1 MSVYNLERKEGPV
14 TFDSAKPLVVE
25 IGLGCYFW
33 LALCTLLSGAPY
45 PALEVGT
52 ACQIPLTLSCDAGL
66 LLGFAGCLAVAQR
79 GGRAFGMPLLA
90 GAGRTF
96 AATMLPLLLAF
107 TTSVAILLR
116 TGMLFEE
123 AAVPMIVGD
132 VLLGASLAAAG
143 YLWWLAFSGESP
155 HVALLRVVRALL
167 GASIAF
173 VVLSLAPRGILLL
186 SACLVS
192 PVTIGLG
199 LAMQLA
205 EPWADAD
212 DSPCDDARDE
222 RPEASA
228 DTTETARPAPETAP
242 LPRVLQLSIVI
253 SVFVA
258 DLLLSLFPVSLFS
271 EASPLFAPL
280 TGDPAAATLGNLT
293 EPALIAALLIALFS
307 GIALLLEERERL
319 KLPLVCSVGFFAVAV
334 GFVTFPY
341 HFPGGAP
348 LGVAEAGR
356 VVILVFIIMALLRYY
371 QGCPPQAWLIPLAR
385 LACLCALTMAVAD
398 VLVMTLYLN
407 PALDLFDFTNRTIF
421 GGVGVLVLVALLLGP
436 MPHVYEVVRRGA
448 ARRPSTEGVVS
459 ENAGEAAE
467 DASAATSLQ
476 REELAEAH
484 LDAFAQAH
492 RLSPREREILGLIS
506 KGRDVPY
513 IEQELVLSKSTVK
526 THIRHIY
533 EKCEVSSRQALIDL
547 LQSHPEG

>member
-1 MSVYNLERKEGPV
+1 M
-14 TFDSAKPLVVE
+14 TFESAKPLSVD

-33 LALCTLLSGAPY
+33 LALCALLSGALY

-66 LLGFAGCLAVAQR
+66 LAGFAGCLAVAR
-79 GGRAFGMPLLA
+79 GGGRPFGTAFAGDNRSPGAGMLPFLLA
-90 GAGRTF
+90 C
-96 AATMLPLLLAF
+96 
-107 TTSVAILLR
+107 TTSAAILLR
-116 TGMLFEE
+116 AGMLFDE
-123 AAVPMIVGD
+123 APAPMILGD
-132 VLLGASLAAAG
+132 ALLGASLAVAG
-143 YLWWLAFSGESP
+143 YLWWIAFSGKSP
-155 HVALLRVVRALL
+155 RDALLRIVRALL

-173 VVLSLAPRGILLL
+173 VALSLMPRGILLL
-186 SACLVS
+186 CSCLVA
-192 PVTIGLG
+192 PVAMSLG
-199 LAMQLA
+199 LAAQLGGLRA
-205 EPWADAD
+205 SAGDLSCNDTGDRPPSGGAD
-212 DSPCDDARDE
+212 DAAKDE
-222 RPEASA
+222 RVAASA
-228 DTTETARPAPETAP
+228 PP
-242 LPRVLQLSIVI
+242 PRVLSLSIVI

-280 TGDPAAATLGNLT
+280 TGDPAAASLGSLT

-307 GIALLLEERERL
+307 GTALLLEERERL
-319 KLPLVCSVGFFAVAV
+319 RLPLVCSVGFFAVAV

-341 HFPGGAP
+341 HLPGGAP
-348 LGVAEAGR
+348 IGVAEAGR
-356 VVILVFIIMALLRYY
+356 VIILVFVIMALLRYY
-371 QGCPPQAWLIPLAR
+371 QDCPPRAWLIPLAQ
-385 LACLCALTMAVAD
+385 LACLCALAMTMAD

-421 GGVGVLVLVALLLGP
+421 GGAGVLVLVALLLGP
-436 MPHVYEVVRRGA
+436 MPHVYEVVRRGTA
-448 ARRPSTEGVVS
+448 YRM
-459 ENAGEAAE
+459 NAAE
-467 DASAATSLQ
+467 DDVENIGEGTENVPAASLLQ
-476 REELAEAH
+476 HEDLAEAH

-547 LQSHPEG
+547 LQSHLEN

>member
-14 TFDSAKPLVVE
+14 TFDSAKPLVAE
-25 IGLGCYFW
+25 ISLGCYFW
-33 LALCTLLSGAPY
+33 LALCTLLSGALY

-155 HVALLRVVRALL
+155 HVAFLRVVRALL
-167 GASIAF
+167 GASIVF

-186 SACLVS
+186 GACLVS
-192 PVTIGLG
+192 PVAIGLG

-212 DSPCDDARDE
+212 VSPCDDARDE

-228 DTTETARPAPETAP
+228 DTTETTRPAPETAP

-293 EPALIAALLIALFS
+293 EPAFIAALLIALFS

-348 LGVAEAGR
+348 IGVAEAGR
-356 VVILVFIIMALLRYY
+356 VIILVFIIMALLRYY
-371 QGCPPQAWLIPLAR
+371 QDCPPRAWLVPLAR
-385 LACLCALTMAVAD
+385 LACLCALAMAVAD

-448 ARRPSTEGVVS
+448 CRS
-459 ENAGEAAE
+459 EAAGNNAE
-467 DASAATSLQ
+467 NTDEGAESAAAVSLQ

-484 LDAFAQAH
+484 LDAFASTH

-547 LQSHPEG
+547 LQSHPED

>member
-33 LALCTLLSGAPY
+33 LVLCALLSGALY

-66 LLGFAGCLAVAQR
+66 LLGFAGCLAVAKR

-123 AAVPMIVGD
+123 ATVPMIAGD
-132 VLLGASLAAAG
+132 VLLGASLAASG

-167 GASIAF
+167 GASIIF
-173 VVLSLAPRGILLL
+173 VALSLAPRGILLL
-186 SACLVS
+186 GACLVS
-192 PVTIGLG
+192 PVAIGLG
-199 LAMQLA
+199 LAMQLT
-205 EPWADAD
+205 EPQADAD

-228 DTTETARPAPETAP
+228 DATETARPAPETAP

-293 EPALIAALLIALFS
+293 EPAFIAALLIALFS
-307 GIALLLEERERL
+307 GIAFLLEERERL

-348 LGVAEAGR
+348 IGVAEAGR

-448 ARRPSTEGVVS
+448 CRS
-459 ENAGEAAE
+459 EVTSDNAESAAE
-467 DASAATSLQ
+467 GTESATTASLQ

-484 LDAFAQAH
+484 LDAFASAH

-547 LQSHPEG
+547 LQSHPED

>member
-25 IGLGCYFW
+25 ISLGCYFW
-33 LALCTLLSGAPY
+33 LALCTLLSGALY

-79 GGRAFGMPLLA
+79 GGRAFGMPLFA

-173 VVLSLAPRGILLL
+173 VALSLAPRGILLL

-192 PVTIGLG
+192 PVAIGLG

-228 DTTETARPAPETAP
+228 GTTETARPAPETAP

-280 TGDPAAATLGNLT
+280 TGDPAAAALGNLT

-307 GIALLLEERERL
+307 GAALLLEERGRL
-319 KLPLVCSVGFFAVAV
+319 RLPLVCSVGFFAVAV

-341 HFPGGAP
+341 HLPGGAP
-348 LGVAEAGR
+348 IGVAEAGR
-356 VVILVFIIMALLRYY
+356 VIILVFIIMALLRYY
-371 QGCPPQAWLIPLAR
+371 QDCPPRAWLAPLAR
-385 LACLCALTMAVAD
+385 LACLCALAMTVAD
-398 VLVMTLYLN
+398 ILVMTLYLN

-421 GGVGVLVLVALLLGP
+421 GGAGVLVLVALLLGS

-448 ARRPSTEGVVS
+448 ARRPSTEGTS
-459 ENAGEAAE
+459 GENADEAAG
-467 DASAATSLQ
+467 DAPTTASLQ

-547 LQSHPEG
+547 LQSHPED

>member
-1 MSVYNLERKEGPV
+1 MTLE
-14 TFDSAKPLVVE
+14 SAKPLSAD

-33 LALCTLLSGAPY
+33 LALCALLSGALY
-45 PALEVGT
+45 PTLEVGT

-66 LLGFAGCLAVAQR
+66 LLGFTGCLAVAQS
-79 GGRAFGMPLLA
+79 G
-90 GAGRTF
+90 GRTF
-96 AATMLPLLLAF
+96 GASSLAGTDRTSGAVVLPFLLAC
-107 TTSVAILLR
+107 TTSASILLR
-116 TGMLFEE
+116 AGMLFED
-123 AAVPMIVGD
+123 AAVPMIAGD
-132 VLLGASLAAAG
+132 VLLGASLAAVG
-143 YLWWLAFSGESP
+143 YLWWLAFSGEP
-155 HVALLRVVRALL
+155 PRDAFLRLVRALL

-173 VVLSLAPRGILLL
+173 VALSLMPRGILLL
-186 SACLVS
+186 CACLVA
-192 PVTIGLG
+192 PVAMGLG
-199 LAMQLA
+199 LAVQLT
-205 EPWADAD
+205 E
-212 DSPCDDARDE
+212 SR
-222 RPEASA
+222 ASA
-228 DTTETARPAPETAP
+228 DDPPCEGTGGRCLGAVENATAPVRSAPEAAP
-242 LPRVLQLSIVI
+242 LPRVLSASIVI

-280 TGDPAAATLGNLT
+280 TGDPAAASLGNLT
-293 EPALIAALLIALFS
+293 EPAFIAALLIALFS
-307 GIALLLEERERL
+307 AVALRLEECGRL
-319 KLPLVCSVGFFAVAV
+319 RLPLVCSVGFFAVAV

-348 LGVAEAGR
+348 IGVAEAGR
-356 VVILVFIIMALLRYY
+356 IVILVFIIMALLRYY
-371 QGCPPQAWLIPLAR
+371 QGCPPRAWLVPLAR
-385 LACLCALTMAVAD
+385 LACLCALAMAVAD

-448 ARRPSTEGVVS
+448 CRS
-459 ENAGEAAE
+459 EAAGNNAE
-467 DASAATSLQ
+467 NTDEGAESAAAVSLQ

-484 LDAFAQAH
+484 LDAFASTH

-533 EKCEVSSRQALIDL
+533 EKCGVSSRQALLDKL
-547 LQSHPEG
+547 LEH

>member
-1 MSVYNLERKEGPV
+1 
-14 TFDSAKPLVVE
+14 
-25 IGLGCYFW
+25 
-33 LALCTLLSGAPY
+33 
-45 PALEVGT
+45 
-52 ACQIPLTLSCDAGL
+52 
-66 LLGFAGCLAVAQR
+66 
-79 GGRAFGMPLLA
+79 
-90 GAGRTF
+90 
-96 AATMLPLLLAF
+96 
-107 TTSVAILLR
+107 
-116 TGMLFEE
+116 
-123 AAVPMIVGD
+123 MIVGD

-155 HVALLRVVRALL
+155 HVAFLRVVRALL
-167 GASIAF
+167 GASIVF

-186 SACLVS
+186 GACLVS
-192 PVTIGLG
+192 PVAIGLG

-280 TGDPAAATLGNLT
+280 TGDPTAAALGNLT

-307 GIALLLEERERL
+307 GVALLLEERGRL
-319 KLPLVCSVGFFAVAV
+319 RLPLVCSVGFFAVAV

-348 LGVAEAGR
+348 IGVAEAGR

-371 QGCPPQAWLIPLAR
+371 QSCPPQAWLIPLAR

-421 GGVGVLVLVALLLGP
+421 GGAGVLVLVALLLGP
-436 MPHVYEVVRRGA
+436 MPHVYEVVRRGT
-448 ARRPSTEGVVS
+448 ARRPSTEGVVG
-459 ENAGEAAE
+459 ENAAE
-467 DASAATSLQ
+467 NAPAATSLQ

-547 LQSHPEG
+547 LQSHPED

>member
-1 MSVYNLERKEGPV
+1 M

-33 LALCTLLSGAPY
+33 LALCTLLSGALY

-186 SACLVS
+186 GACLVS
-192 PVTIGLG
+192 PVAIGLG

-205 EPWADAD
+205 EPQADAD

-280 TGDPAAATLGNLT
+280 TGDPAATALGNLT

-348 LGVAEAGR
+348 IGVAEAGR
-356 VVILVFIIMALLRYY
+356 VVILIFIIMALLRYY

-421 GGVGVLVLVALLLGP
+421 GGVGVLGLVALLLGP

-448 ARRPSTEGVVS
+448 CRS
-459 ENAGEAAE
+459 EVTSDNAESAAE
-467 DASAATSLQ
+467 GTESAVPASLQ

-484 LDAFAQAH
+484 LDAFASAH
-492 RLSPREREILGLIS
+492 RLSPREREILGLSRRAATFPTSS
-506 KGRDVPY
+506 KNSCFPRAP
-513 IEQELVLSKSTVK
+513 
-526 THIRHIY
+526 
-533 EKCEVSSRQALIDL
+533 
-547 LQSHPEG
+547 

>member
-1 MSVYNLERKEGPV
+1 ML
-14 TFDSAKPLVVE
+14 
-25 IGLGCYFW
+25 
-33 LALCTLLSGAPY
+33 
-45 PALEVGT
+45 
-52 ACQIPLTLSCDAGL
+52 
-66 LLGFAGCLAVAQR
+66 
-79 GGRAFGMPLLA
+79 RA
-90 GAGRTF
+90 
-96 AATMLPLLLAF
+96 
-107 TTSVAILLR
+107 
-116 TGMLFEE
+116 GMLFED
-123 AAVPMIVGD
+123 AAVPMIAGD

-143 YLWWLAFSGESP
+143 YLWWLAFSGEP
-155 HVALLRVVRALL
+155 PRDAFLRLVRALL

-173 VVLSLAPRGILLL
+173 VALSLMPRGILLL
-186 SACLVS
+186 CACLVA
-192 PVTIGLG
+192 PVAMGLG
-199 LAMQLA
+199 LAAQLPETQASSSKAHPGTGEDKTPLAADVLRSA
-205 EPWADAD
+205 EVKSALNADAA
-212 DSPCDDARDE
+212 STGAEAE
-222 RPEASA
+222 RP
-228 DTTETARPAPETAP
+228 AP
-242 LPRVLQLSIVI
+242 LPRVLLLSIVI

-280 TGDPAAATLGNLT
+280 TGDPAAASLGNLT
-293 EPALIAALLIALFS
+293 EPAFIAALLIALFS
-307 GIALLLEERERL
+307 GIALLLEERGRL
-319 KLPLVCSVGFFAVAV
+319 RLPLVCSVGFFAVAV

-348 LGVAEAGR
+348 IGVAEAGR

-371 QGCPPQAWLIPLAR
+371 QGCPPRAWLVPLAR
-385 LACLCALTMAVAD
+385 LACLCALAMAVAD

-448 ARRPSTEGVVS
+448 YHSEVAGSDVGNTGEG
-459 ENAGEAAE
+459 AE
-467 DASAATSLQ
+467 SATPASLQ

-484 LDAFAQAH
+484 LDAFASAH

-547 LQSHPEG
+547 LQSHPEA

>member
-33 LALCTLLSGAPY
+33 LALCTLLSGALY

-66 LLGFAGCLAVAQR
+66 LLGFAGCLAVAKR

-96 AATMLPLLLAF
+96 AATMLPLLPAF

-123 AAVPMIVGD
+123 ATVPMIAGD

-186 SACLVS
+186 GACLVS
-192 PVTIGLG
+192 PVAIGLG
-199 LAMQLA
+199 LAMRLA
-205 EPWADAD
+205 EPQADAD

-228 DTTETARPAPETAP
+228 DTTETTRPAPETAP

-348 LGVAEAGR
+348 IGVAEAGR
-356 VVILVFIIMALLRYY
+356 VIILVFIIMALLRYY

-385 LACLCALTMAVAD
+385 LACLCALAMAVAD

-448 ARRPSTEGVVS
+448 CRS
-459 ENAGEAAE
+459 EAAGNNAE
-467 DASAATSLQ
+467 NTDEGAESAAAVSLQ

-484 LDAFAQAH
+484 LDAFASTH

-547 LQSHPEG
+547 LQSHPED

>member
-1 MSVYNLERKEGPV
+1 MEVI
-14 TFDSAKPLVVE
+14 AK
-25 IGLGCYFW
+25 IF
-33 LALCTLLSGAPY
+33 
-45 PALEVGT
+45 PASTRWYDRNE
-52 ACQIPLTLSCDAGL
+52 
-66 LLGFAGCLAVAQR
+66 AV
-79 GGRAFGMPLLA
+79 
-90 GAGRTF
+90 
-96 AATMLPLLLAF
+96 
-107 TTSVAILLR
+107 
-116 TGMLFEE
+116 
-123 AAVPMIVGD
+123 VPMVLGD
-132 VLLGASLAAAG
+132 ALLGASLAVAG
-143 YLWWLAFSGESP
+143 CLWWLAFSDESSRD
-155 HVALLRVVRALL
+155 ALLRIVRALL
-167 GASIAF
+167 GASVAF
-173 VVLSLAPRGILLL
+173 VALSLLPRGIMLLG
-186 SACLVS
+186 ACLVA
-192 PVTIGLG
+192 PVAMGLG
-199 LAMQLA
+199 LAAQLTGLREGADSLPCGDTDNRHPGEA
-205 EPWADAD
+205 ESSTRAGC
-212 DSPCDDARDE
+212 S
-222 RPEASA
+222 
-228 DTTETARPAPETAP
+228 APEPTP
-242 LPRVLQLSIVI
+242 LPRVLLLSIVI

-271 EASPLFAPL
+271 EVSPLFAPL
-280 TGDPAAATLGNLT
+280 TGDPTSAALVNLT

-348 LGVAEAGR
+348 IGVAEAGR
-356 VVILVFIIMALLRYY
+356 VVILVFVIMALLRYY
-371 QGCPPQAWLIPLAR
+371 QGRPPRAWLVPLAR
-385 LACLCALTMAVAD
+385 LACPCALAMAVAD

-421 GGVGVLVLVALLLGP
+421 GGVGVLLLVALLLGP
-436 MPHVYEVVRRGA
+436 MPHVYEVVRRGT
-448 ARRPSTEGVVS
+448 ARQPSTEGVVG

-467 DASAATSLQ
+467 DAPAATSLQ

-547 LQSHPEG
+547 LQSHPED

>member
-1 MSVYNLERKEGPV
+1 M

-33 LALCTLLSGAPY
+33 LALCTLLSGALY

-66 LLGFAGCLAVAQR
+66 LLGFAGCLAVAKR

-96 AATMLPLLLAF
+96 AATMLPLLPAF

-123 AAVPMIVGD
+123 ATVPMIAGD

-186 SACLVS
+186 GACLVS
-192 PVTIGLG
+192 PVAIGLG

-205 EPWADAD
+205 EPQADAD
-212 DSPCDDARDE
+212 DSPCDGARDE

-228 DTTETARPAPETAP
+228 DTTETTRPAPETAP

-293 EPALIAALLIALFS
+293 EPAFIAALLIALFS

-348 LGVAEAGR
+348 IGVAEAGR
-356 VVILVFIIMALLRYY
+356 VIILVFIIMALLRYY
-371 QGCPPQAWLIPLAR
+371 QDCPPRAWLVPLAR
-385 LACLCALTMAVAD
+385 LACLCACMAVAD

-448 ARRPSTEGVVS
+448 CRS
-459 ENAGEAAE
+459 EAAGNNAE
-467 DASAATSLQ
+467 NTDEGAESAAAVSLQ

-484 LDAFAQAH
+484 LDAFASTH
-492 RLSPREREILGLIS
+492 RLSPREPGDPRAHLEGPRRSLHRAGARAFQEHREDPHPPHLREVRGLLPPGPDRPPAVAP
-506 KGRDVPY
+506 GRLRKQP
-513 IEQELVLSKSTVK
+513 
-526 THIRHIY
+526 H
-533 EKCEVSSRQALIDL
+533 
-547 LQSHPEG
+547 

>member
-33 LALCTLLSGAPY
+33 LALCTLLSGALY

-123 AAVPMIVGD
+123 AAVPLIVGD

-155 HVALLRVVRALL
+155 RVALPRVVRALL

-173 VVLSLAPRGILLL
+173 VALSLAPRGILLL
-186 SACLVS
+186 GACLVS
-192 PVTIGLG
+192 PVAIGLG

-205 EPWADAD
+205 EPQADAD

-228 DTTETARPAPETAP
+228 DTTETTRPAPETAP

-307 GIALLLEERERL
+307 GIALLLEERGRL

-341 HFPGGAP
+341 HLPGGAP
-348 LGVAEAGR
+348 IGVAEAGR
-356 VVILVFIIMALLRYY
+356 VIILVFIIMALLRYY

-448 ARRPSTEGVVS
+448 CRS
-459 ENAGEAAE
+459 EVTSDNAESAAE
-467 DASAATSLQ
+467 GTESAVPTSLQ

-484 LDAFAQAH
+484 LDDFASAH

-547 LQSHPEG
+547 LQSHPED

>member
-1 MSVYNLERKEGPV
+1 M
-14 TFDSAKPLVVE
+14 TFESAKPLSAD

-33 LALCTLLSGAPY
+33 LVLCALLSGALY

-66 LLGFAGCLAVAQR
+66 LAGFAGCLAVAR
-79 GGRAFGMPLLA
+79 SDGRAFGASLEGGNRSL
-90 GAGRTF
+90 GAV
-96 AATMLPLLLAF
+96 MLPFLVAC
-107 TTSVAILLR
+107 TTSAAILLR
-116 TGMLFEE
+116 AGMLFDE
-123 AAVPMIVGD
+123 AAAPMILGD
-132 VLLGASLAAAG
+132 ALLGASSAVVG
-143 YLWWLAFSGESP
+143 CLWWLAFSGESP
-155 HVALLRVVRALL
+155 HDALLRVVRALL

-173 VVLSLAPRGILLL
+173 VALSLMPRGILLL
-186 SACLVS
+186 CACLVA
-192 PVTIGLG
+192 PVAMGLG
-199 LAMQLA
+199 LAAQLGGLQA
-205 EPWADAD
+205 SAGNL
-212 DSPCDDARDE
+212 PCNGAGDHRTEDTDDAAKGE
-222 RPEASA
+222 R
-228 DTTETARPAPETAP
+228 TAAPAP
-242 LPRVLQLSIVI
+242 LPRVLLLSIVI

-280 TGDPAAATLGNLT
+280 TGDPAAAALGNLT

-307 GIALLLEERERL
+307 GAALLLEGRGRL
-319 KLPLVCSVGFFAVAV
+319 RLPLVCSVGFFAVAV

-341 HFPGGAP
+341 HLPGGAP
-348 LGVAEAGR
+348 IGVAEAGR
-356 VVILVFIIMALLRYY
+356 VIILVFIIMALLRYY
-371 QGCPPQAWLIPLAR
+371 QDCPPRAWLAPLAR
-385 LACLCALTMAVAD
+385 LACLCALAMTVAD

-421 GGVGVLVLVALLLGP
+421 GGAGVLVLVALLLGP

-448 ARRPSTEGVVS
+448 ARCPSAEGES
-459 ENAGEAAE
+459 GENTGEAAG
-467 DASAATSLQ
+467 DAPSAASLQ

-533 EKCEVSSRQALIDL
+533 EKCEVSSRQALLDL
-547 LQSHPEG
+547 LQSHPED

>member
-14 TFDSAKPLVVE
+14 TFDSAKPLVAE
-25 IGLGCYFW
+25 ISLGCYFW
-33 LALCTLLSGAPY
+33 LALCTLLSGALY

-155 HVALLRVVRALL
+155 HVAFLRVVRALL
-167 GASIAF
+167 GASIVF

-186 SACLVS
+186 GACLVS
-192 PVTIGLG
+192 PVAIGLG

-228 DTTETARPAPETAP
+228 DTTETTRPAPETAP

-293 EPALIAALLIALFS
+293 EPAFIAALLIALFS

-348 LGVAEAGR
+348 IGVAEAGR
-356 VVILVFIIMALLRYY
+356 VIILVFIIMALLRYY
-371 QGCPPQAWLIPLAR
+371 QDCPPRAWLVPLAR
-385 LACLCALTMAVAD
+385 LACLCALAMAVAD

-448 ARRPSTEGVVS
+448 CRS
-459 ENAGEAAE
+459 EAAGNNAE
-467 DASAATSLQ
+467 NTDEGAESAAAVSLQ

-484 LDAFAQAH
+484 LDAFASTH

-547 LQSHPEG
+547 LQSHPED

>member
-33 LALCTLLSGAPY
+33 LVLCTLLSGALY

-66 LLGFAGCLAVAQR
+66 LLGFAGFLAVAQR
-79 GGRAFGMPLLA
+79 GGRAFGTPLLT

-186 SACLVS
+186 GACLVS
-192 PVTIGLG
+192 PVAIGLG

-205 EPWADAD
+205 EPKADAD

-280 TGDPAAATLGNLT
+280 TGDPAATALGNLT

-348 LGVAEAGR
+348 IGVAEAGR
-356 VVILVFIIMALLRYY
+356 VVILIFIIMALLRYY

-448 ARRPSTEGVVS
+448 CRS
-459 ENAGEAAE
+459 EVTSDNAESAAE
-467 DASAATSLQ
+467 GTESAVPASLQ

-484 LDAFAQAH
+484 LDAFASSH

-547 LQSHPEG
+547 LQSHPED

>member
-1 MSVYNLERKEGPV
+1 MPV
-14 TFDSAKPLVVE
+14 TLESAKPLSAD

-33 LALCTLLSGAPY
+33 LALCALLSGALY
-45 PALEVGT
+45 PTLEVGT

-66 LLGFAGCLAVAQR
+66 LLGFTGCLAVAQS
-79 GGRAFGMPLLA
+79 GGRTFGASSLA
-90 GAGRTF
+90 GADRTSG
-96 AATMLPLLLAF
+96 AVVLPFLLAC
-107 TTSVAILLR
+107 TTSASILLR
-116 TGMLFEE
+116 AGMLFED
-123 AAVPMIVGD
+123 AAVPMIAGD

-143 YLWWLAFSGESP
+143 YLWWLAFSGEP
-155 HVALLRVVRALL
+155 PRDAFLRLVRALL

-173 VVLSLAPRGILLL
+173 VALSLMPRGILLL
-186 SACLVS
+186 CACLVA
-192 PVTIGLG
+192 PVAMGLG
-199 LAMQLA
+199 LAVQLTESRA
-205 EPWADAD
+205 SADDLPCNGAGNHRAGDAD
-212 DSPCDDARDE
+212 DAAKGEP
-222 RPEASA
+222 SA
-228 DTTETARPAPETAP
+228 PTPAP
-242 LPRVLQLSIVI
+242 LPRVLSASIVI

-280 TGDPAAATLGNLT
+280 TGDPAAAALGNLT
-293 EPALIAALLIALFS
+293 EPAFIAALLIALFS
-307 GIALLLEERERL
+307 VAALLLEERGRL
-319 KLPLVCSVGFFAVAV
+319 RLPLVCSVGFFAVAV

-348 LGVAEAGR
+348 IGVAEAGR

-371 QGCPPQAWLIPLAR
+371 QDCPPRAWLVPLTR
-385 LACLCALTMAVAD
+385 LACLCALVMAVAD

-448 ARRPSTEGVVS
+448 CRS
-459 ENAGEAAE
+459 EAAGNNAE
-467 DASAATSLQ
+467 NTDEGAESAAAVSLQ

-484 LDAFAQAH
+484 LDAFASTH

-547 LQSHPEG
+547 LQSHPED

>member
-1 MSVYNLERKEGPV
+1 M

-33 LALCTLLSGAPY
+33 LALCTLLSGALY

-66 LLGFAGCLAVAQR
+66 LLGFAGCLAVAKR

-96 AATMLPLLLAF
+96 AATMLPLLPAF

-123 AAVPMIVGD
+123 ATVPMIAGD

-143 YLWWLAFSGESP
+143 YLSGESP

-186 SACLVS
+186 GACLVS
-192 PVTIGLG
+192 PVAIGLG

-205 EPWADAD
+205 EPQADAD
-212 DSPCDDARDE
+212 DSPCDGARDE

-228 DTTETARPAPETAP
+228 DTTETTRPAPETAP

-280 TGDPAAATLGNLT
+280 TGDPAAAVLGNLT
-293 EPALIAALLIALFS
+293 EPAFIAALLIALFS
-307 GIALLLEERERL
+307 VAALLLEERGRL
-319 KLPLVCSVGFFAVAV
+319 RLPLVCSVGFFAVAV

-348 LGVAEAGR
+348 IGVAEAGR

-371 QGCPPQAWLIPLAR
+371 QDCPPRAWLVPLTR
-385 LACLCALTMAVAD
+385 LACLCALVMAVAD

-421 GGVGVLVLVALLLGP
+421 GGAGVLVLVALLLGP

-448 ARRPSTEGVVS
+448 YRSEVAGSDVGNTSEG
-459 ENAGEAAE
+459 AE
-467 DASAATSLQ
+467 SATPASLQ

-484 LDAFAQAH
+484 LDAFASAH

-513 IEQELVLSKSTVK
+513 IEQELVLSKSIVK

-547 LQSHPEG
+547 LQSHPED

>member
-1 MSVYNLERKEGPV
+1 MTLE
-14 TFDSAKPLVVE
+14 SAKPLSAD

-33 LALCTLLSGAPY
+33 LALCTLLSGALY

-66 LLGFAGCLAVAQR
+66 LLGFVGCLVVAR
-79 GGRAFGMPLLA
+79 DKGCTFGAPLLA
-90 GAGRTF
+90 RADRTF
-96 AATMLPLLLAF
+96 GATMLPLLLACS
-107 TTSVAILLR
+107 TSVAILLR
-116 TGMLFEE
+116 AGMLFED
-123 AAVPMIVGD
+123 AAAPMVFGD

-155 HVALLRVVRALL
+155 RVALLRVVRALL
-167 GASIAF
+167 GASVAF
-173 VVLSLAPRGILLL
+173 VALSIMPRGIMLLG
-186 SACLVS
+186 ACLVS
-192 PVTIGLG
+192 PVAMGLG
-199 LAMQLA
+199 LAAQRSERRA
-205 EPWADAD
+205 AAGNF
-212 DSPCDDARDE
+212 SCGDARDK
-222 RPEASA
+222 RLEAAENATEA
-228 DTTETARPAPETAP
+228 DRPAPEAAP
-242 LPRVLQLSIVI
+242 MPRVLLLSIVV

-280 TGDPAAATLGNLT
+280 TGDPAAVTLGNLT

-341 HFPGGAP
+341 HLPGGAP
-348 LGVAEAGR
+348 IGVAEAGR
-356 VVILVFIIMALLRYY
+356 VIILVFIIMALLRYY

-385 LACLCALTMAVAD
+385 LACLCALAMAVAD

-448 ARRPSTEGVVS
+448 CRS
-459 ENAGEAAE
+459 EAAGNNAE
-467 DASAATSLQ
+467 NTDEGAESAAAVSLQ

-484 LDAFAQAH
+484 LDAFASTH

-547 LQSHPEG
+547 LQSHPED